1 LNSSSCD
8 DSETCER
15 PSVTGFRIR
24 IVVKGRVGPNVR
36 SVLAGLD
43 AEVTPRHNMV
53 IVGPGGLQ
61 ELLAALESLHRR
73 GVEVDRISNLARFVE
88 YPTRT
93 ESQPGGGTVG

>member
-8 DSETCER
+8 DSETRER
-15 PSVTGFRIR
+15 PGVTGFRIR
-24 IVVKGRVGPNVR
+24 IVVKGRVGPNVQ
-36 SVLAGLD
+36 SVLSGLD

-61 ELLAALESLHRR
+61 ELLVALESLHRR

-93 ESQPGGGTVG
+93 ESQPGGNTVG

>member
-1 LNSSSCD
+1 
-8 DSETCER
+8 
-15 PSVTGFRIR
+15 
-24 IVVKGRVGPNVR
+24 
-36 SVLAGLD
+36 
-43 AEVTPRHNMV
+43 MV